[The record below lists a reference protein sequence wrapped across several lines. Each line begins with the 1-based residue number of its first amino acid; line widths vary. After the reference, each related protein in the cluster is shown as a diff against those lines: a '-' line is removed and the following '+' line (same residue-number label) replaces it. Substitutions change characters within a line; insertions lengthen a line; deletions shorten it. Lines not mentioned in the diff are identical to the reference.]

1 MYTEKLTSVKHP
13 FEPVADKDSRI
24 LILGSF
30 PSVKSRE
37 NMFYYG
43 HPQNRFWR
51 MLADIVKAD
60 VPQTIDDK
68 KNLILGNGFALWD
81 TLAMCEIHASADSS
95 IRHEVPNDI
104 PGLVKQYGIEAVMF
118 NGNAAYRYFE
128 KYYGKDDRLEGIIK
142 KALPS
147 TSPAN
152 AACSYERLV
161 GEWGSAVNELKEKIL
176 KEKRY

>member
-1 MYTEKLTSVKHP
+1 MTSVKHP
-13 FEPVADKDSRI
+13 FEPVVDKGSRI

-51 MLADIVKAD
+51 MLADIVKTDA
-60 VPQTIDDK
+60 PQTIDEK
-68 KNLILGNGFALWD
+68 KALILNNGFALWD
-81 TLAMCEIHASADSS
+81 TLAMCEIHASADAS

-104 PGLVKQYGIEAVMF
+104 PGLVKKYGIEAIMF
-118 NGNAAYRYFE
+118 NGNASCRYFE
-128 KYYGKDDRLEGIIK
+128 KYYGKDAGLEGIIK

-161 GEWGSAVNELKEKIL
+161 DEWGSAVNELKEKIL
-176 KEKRY
+176 KEKKY

>member
-13 FEPVADKDSRI
+13 FEPVVDKDSRI

-68 KNLILGNGFALWD
+68 KNLILSNGFALWD

-104 PGLVKQYGIEAVMF
+104 PGLVKQYGIEAIMF
-118 NGNAAYRYFE
+118 NGNAAY
-128 KYYGKDDRLEGIIK
+128 GKDDGLDGIIK

-161 GEWGSAVNELKEKIL
+161 GEWRSAVNELKEKIL